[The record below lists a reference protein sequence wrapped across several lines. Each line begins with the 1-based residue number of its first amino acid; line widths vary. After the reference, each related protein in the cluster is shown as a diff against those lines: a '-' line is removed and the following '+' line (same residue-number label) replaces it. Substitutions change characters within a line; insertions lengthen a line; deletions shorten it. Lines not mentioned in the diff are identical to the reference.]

1 MAERYSRVQHFVMVQ
16 ERMGANSCF
25 INDKS
30 ILLAPEQEDWP
41 LPLRRHPQKQHQR
54 TFSRFWASPFHII
67 TYLQQRTTNI
77 TDPVNV
83 FVPIDVN

>member
-1 MAERYSRVQHFVMVQ
+1 MAQRYSRVRHFVMVQ

-41 LPLRRHPQKQHQR
+41 LPLSRHSQKQHLR
-54 TFSRFWASPFHII
+54 TFSRF
-67 TYLQQRTTNI
+67 
-77 TDPVNV
+77 
-83 FVPIDVN
+83 